1 VVTPRRWQ
9 QIERLF
15 HDALERPLEERAAFL
30 DQSCAGDESLR
41 REVNALL
48 DSPATAN
55 RFLDGDALEV
65 AAGLVSVSKMPALSG
80 RRLGVY
86 QLQQRIGS
94 GGMGEV
100 YRAHDTRLGRDVA
113 IKILPHGFS
122 ADPSRQAR
130 FEPKRASLRR

>member
-1 VVTPRRWQ
+1 MTMVPPRRWQ

-15 HDALERPLEERAAFL
+15 HDALARPLEERTAFL
-30 DQSCAGDESLR
+30 DHACAGDESLR

-48 DSPATAN
+48 ESPATAN
-55 RFLDGDALEV
+55 RFLDRDALEV
-65 AAGLVSVSKMPALSG
+65 AAGLVSVAETPVLSG

-86 QLQQRIGS
+86 QLQERIGS

-113 IKILPHGFS
+113 I
-122 ADPSRQAR
+122 
-130 FEPKRASLRR
+130 